1 MKKTMLV
8 CSLVLLAIPV
18 LAPAKDFPLEFKTLN
33 TEQVKGYRWSYGAIK
48 MIVAAKPA
56 ALQKEPKAMSAH
68 PLYGVFE
75 WRADKTSMLFRL
87 DESKGDGKGYDR
99 LILDLNQNGD
109 LTDDAAISPA
119 AGIGSWSNYAGQE
132 LTLFGPI
139 EAPASK
145 RLGSGKP
152 IYYAI
157 LDVRSNAVVKLRKNP
172 AAATNVYLGN
182 LRLRA
187 GWYLETT
194 VEMDG
199 VKQKMAAID
208 NDANMRL
215 GDLCQ
220 PFITPDGRWFL
231 GAADGDRLLLDKD
244 GSGTN
249 NVSQCFAQILYF
261 DATPYKAALAADCS
275 SLQIEPWPEP
285 LAEVS
290 LQPHG
295 EQVRGLGLGWESAKG
310 QWQFID
316 VGVAGGKIKVPP
328 GNYGLW
334 AISLS
339 AKTQKAEEITAG
351 GINMNSKKIF
361 SAAAGVTNTLLCGAP
376 LEIKVTT
383 ELTGGRAGSSPG
395 GFWSSLQSWIGKL
408 FSSEADEL
416 QIQAEI
422 VGSGGETYSSFFL
435 KEDKGKLCQPP
446 KPIFTVATTDGKEVA
461 SGNMEFG

>member
-1 MKKTMLV
+1 MKKPMLV
-8 CSLVLLAIPV
+8 CSLVLLAITV
-18 LAPAKDFPLEFKTLN
+18 LAPAKDFPLAFKTLN
-33 TEQVKGYRWSYGAIK
+33 AEQVKGYRWSYGAVQ
-48 MIVAAKPA
+48 MMVAAKPA
-56 ALQKEPKAMSAH
+56 ALKQEPKAVSGH
-68 PLYGVFE
+68 PLYGEFK
-75 WRADKTSMLFRL
+75 WRADQTSMLFRL

-119 AGIGSWSNYAGQE
+119 AGIGPWSNYNGQE
-132 LTLFGPI
+132 LKLFGPI

-145 RLGSGKP
+145 QIGAGKP

-157 LDVRSNAVVKLRKNP
+157 LDLRTNAILKLRKNP
-172 AAATNVYLGN
+172 AAATKDYLGN

-187 GWYLETT
+187 DWYLETT

-199 VKQKMAAID
+199 LKQKVAVID

-220 PFITPDGRWFL
+220 PNITSDGRWFL
-231 GAADGDRLLLDKD
+231 GAADGDRLLLEKD
-244 GSGTN
+244 DSGTN
-249 NVSQCFAQILYF
+249 NHSQCFAQILYF
-261 DATPYKAALAADCS
+261 DAVPYKIALAADGS
-275 SLQIEPWPEP
+275 SLQVEPWPEP

-295 EQVRGLGLGWESAKG
+295 EQVRSLGLGWESAKG

-334 AISLS
+334 SISVS
-339 AKTQKAEEITAG
+339 AKSQKAEEITAG
-351 GINMNSKKIF
+351 GVNMDSKKIF
-361 SAAAGVTNTLLCGAP
+361 VVAPGTTNTLLCGAP

-383 ELTGGRAGSSPG
+383 ERPSEPQAGASPG
-395 GFWSSLQSWIGKL
+395 GFWSSLQSWIRKL

-416 QIQAEI
+416 RIQAE
-422 VGSGGETYSSFFL
+422 VMGSGGETYSGFSL
-435 KEDKGKLCQPP
+435 VDERGQHQPP
-446 KPIFTVATTDGKEVA
+446 KPAFTIATADGKQVA